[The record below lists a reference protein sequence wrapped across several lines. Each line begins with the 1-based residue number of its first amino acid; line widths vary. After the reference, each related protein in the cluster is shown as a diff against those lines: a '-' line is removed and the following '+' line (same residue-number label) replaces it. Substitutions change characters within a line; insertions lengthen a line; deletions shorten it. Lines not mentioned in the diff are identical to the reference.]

1 MTILKSLLFTL
12 TKQIRNLVTQKKRES
27 KSIYY
32 TTYFEKNRDISSEIW
47 KGIRNLVNVK
57 SSNIANINLFDND
70 KNLISDQ
77 KNIANKFNEY
87 FVNVG
92 SNIENKIP
100 KTHGDFKSYLN
111 KIKSS
116 KSFFLRATGPLE
128 IDKIIDTLDLN
139 KSTGPNSI
147 PVYILKILKPFFSNW
162 LSIIINLAFEVS
174 VFPDFL
180 KLAKIIPIHKKGCKL
195 DHVNYRP
202 ISLLSVFSKIFEKVL
217 YKRMYSF
224 LSNEKLIFDKQYG
237 FRSNYST
244 THALISLTERL
255 KTYLDSGHIVAGVF
269 IDLEKAFDTVNHK
282 ILCEK
287 LNYYGFRGG
296 SNQLIRS
303 YLENRKQYVSIN
315 GFDSLTKPINCGVPQ
330 GSTLGPLLFLI
341 YINDFRY
348 SLQKTERGHFADD
361 TFITFASKNI
371 KTIETV
377 MNYELKLASQWMKLN
392 KLSLNTDKT
401 KLILFH
407 SRYLTFNP
415 FHLSIKLDKVKLFPV
430 EHLKYLGMFLDNH
443 LTWEYHI
450 NQLSKKL
457 SQANG
462 ILSKLRHNAPR
473 KTVLLVYHAIFYS
486 HLNYRCSLW
495 GLSYDKHVDN
505 S

>member
-1 MTILKSLLFTL
+1 MPLGLLKLTRSL
-12 TKQIRNLVTQKKRES
+12 I
-27 KSIYY
+27 
-32 TTYFEKNRDISSEIW
+32 
-47 KGIRNLVNVK
+47 
-57 SSNIANINLFDND
+57 
-70 KNLISDQ
+70 
-77 KNIANKFNEY
+77 
-87 FVNVG
+87 
-92 SNIENKIP
+92 
-100 KTHGDFKSYLN
+100 
-111 KIKSS
+111 
-116 KSFFLRATGPLE
+116 
-128 IDKIIDTLDLN
+128 LN

-162 LSIIINLAFEVS
+162 LSKIINLTFEVS
-174 VFPDFL
+174 IFPDFL
-180 KLAKIIPIHKKGCKL
+180 KLAKIIPIHKRGCKL

-202 ISLLSVFSKIFEKVL
+202 ISLLSVVSKIFEKVL

-348 SLQKTERGHFADD
+348 SLQKTECGHFADD
-361 TFITFASKNI
+361 TFTTFASKNI

-415 FHLSIKLDKVKLFPV
+415 IHLSIKLDKVKLFPV

-462 ILSKLRHNAPR
+462 ILPKLRHNAPCYI
-473 KTVLLVYHAIFYS
+473 LLS
-486 HLNYRCSLW
+486 P
-495 GLSYDKHVDN
+495 
-505 S
+505 